1 MSEVY
6 NSKYFVT
13 GGGTGGHIYPALA
26 VADALTESGAKVY
39 YVGNKRNM
47 EFELASKKGYK
58 FLHVSVKGMPR
69 ALSPKFFWW
78 GVKLVKAIIRS
89 VHYIQKYKPN
99 AVFAT
104 GGYVS
109 APMIFACRIT
119 KTPYMMHDCDAMPGL
134 VTRKLSRRAKYVS
147 LAFDKAKKYIPNKN
161 SVVTGNPIREQFKT
175 ITKISAR
182 QEMGLDENKL
192 TLAIMGGSQ
201 GAKSVNNTVVEL
213 MKEFSQELN
222 MQVIFQ
228 TGKKNYSEVTERLK
242 QFYPNWE
249 QDSNLIIKPYFDNM
263 IAVLKSSDIVI
274 SRAGSLSLSEI
285 CASEVA
291 PIIIPYPYAAANHQ
305 RINAKTLLENG
316 ACIYIEDKD
325 LEPNTLRETIVELLN
340 NPVKMNYLKQNAS
353 YLAKFDATKQIAG
366 LVQSIAVH

>member
-6 NSKYFVT
+6 NSNYFVT

-26 VADALTESGAKVY
+26 VADALTENGAKVY

-47 EFELASKKGYK
+47 EYELATKKGYK

-69 ALSPKFFWW
+69 GLTPKFFWW

-89 VHYIQKYKPN
+89 VRYIQKYKPD

-134 VTRKLSRRAKYVS
+134 VTRKLCRKAKYIS
-147 LAFDKAKKYIPNKN
+147 LAFDKAKKYIPNKH
-161 SVVTGNPIREQFKT
+161 SIVTGNPIREQFKT
-175 ITKISAR
+175 LTKTSAR
-182 QEMGLDENKL
+182 MEMGLADNRL

-201 GAKSVNNTVVEL
+201 GAKSINNTVVEL
-213 MKEFSQELN
+213 IKEFSQELN

-228 TGKKNYSEVTERLK
+228 TGKKNYNEVIERLK

-249 QDSNLIIKPYFDNM
+249 QDKNLIIRPYFENM

-291 PIIIPYPYAAANHQ
+291 PILIPYPYAAANHQ
-305 RINAKTLLENG
+305 RINAKSLLENG

-325 LEPNTLRETIVELLN
+325 LEPNILRETIVELVN
-340 NPVKMNYLKQNAS
+340 NPIKINYLKQNAS
-353 YLAKFDATKQIAG
+353 YLAKPDATKQIAE
-366 LVQSIAVH
+366 LVQSIAQ